1 LVWFNLSRVKNIK
14 GKKKRIK
21 REINILKNMSKEM
34 KVVLEIPEEKV
45 GSFLG
50 AKGKNM
56 RFIIGKTKRELNPDK
71 DDGVDLSGLFCQINV
86 DEETK
91 EVSALMKAGS
101 EEHLEVLKK
110 NILFQQDY
118 VLGKVERTPQGDR
131 PNRDQNRDQPM
142 RKTSQFTTKYVFK
155 TAMEHHMIPKFIGS
169 KGSKIQEVKG
179 RIILSDEH
187 LDGNKININIC
198 EDKKIRLQRLHF
210 ELLKTDVEC
219 PSKVLITV
227 ELNTKNRNETLNVV
241 RDIVKEFVEK
251 ANMTNYTNHGEFT
264 SQNNGGFTPDDS
276 GELENPF

>member
-1 LVWFNLSRVKNIK
+1 
-14 GKKKRIK
+14 
-21 REINILKNMSKEM
+21 MSKEM
-34 KVVLEIPEEKV
+34 KVVLEVPEEKV

-131 PNRDQNRDQPM
+131 PNRVLKNQNRDQPM

>member
-1 LVWFNLSRVKNIK
+1 
-14 GKKKRIK
+14 
-21 REINILKNMSKEM
+21 M
-34 KVVLEIPEEKV
+34 KVVLVVPEEKV
-45 GSFLG
+45 GAFLG
-50 AKGKNM
+50 AKGKNI

-118 VLGKVERTPQGDR
+118 VLGKVERTPSVKR
-131 PNRDQNRDQPM
+131 VQNRDQPM

-169 KGSKIQEVKG
+169 KGTKIQEVKG

-251 ANMTNYTNHGEFT
+251 ANMTNHTNYGGST
-264 SQNNGGFTPDDS
+264 SQNNGGFTPQNNGGFTPPNNGGFTPDDS

>member
-1 LVWFNLSRVKNIK
+1 
-14 GKKKRIK
+14 
-21 REINILKNMSKEM
+21 M
-34 KVVLEIPEEKV
+34 KVVLEVPEEKV
-45 GSFLG
+45 GAFLG
-50 AKGKNM
+50 AKGKNI
-56 RFIIGKTKRELNPDK
+56 RFIIGKTKRELNPDRG
-71 DDGVDLSGLFCQINV
+71 DGVDLSGLFCQINV
-86 DEETK
+86 DQETK

-118 VLGKVERTPQGDR
+118 VLGKVERTPRDDHK
-131 PNRDQNRDQPM
+131 NRDQDHKNRGQDHKNREQDHKN

-169 KGSKIQEVKG
+169 KGSNIQNIKG

-210 ELLKTDVEC
+210 ELLKTDVET
-219 PSKVLITV
+219 PSMVLVSV
-227 ELNTKNRNETLNVV
+227 ELNTKNRDETLNVV

-251 ANMTNYTNHGEFT
+251 ASMSYNGGFSHASSSSQFT
-264 SQNNGGFTPDDS
+264 QSTKDGGFTPDDS
-276 GELENPF
+276 GELDNPF